1 MKPEQIR
8 AYLKNALLI
17 VLSMIVIAGATGL
30 SYQVHFCHN
39 KFSGIA
45 FYTEL
50 GVQKAASCGCA
61 DDEKDIIPTGN
72 STAFTKKSC
81 CSNIEFF
88 KKLTLENT
96 ANDYSLSTWVHPA
109 IVAVFSSLIQPVKSG
124 TENISTFDFR
134 FRPPPLAG
142 RKLVLFLSQQR
153 IPSINSVC

>member
-1 MKPEQIR
+1 MKSEQIR
-8 AYLKNALLI
+8 SGLKNVLLI
-17 VLSMIVIAGATGL
+17 GLSMIVIAGATGL
-30 SYQVHFCHN
+30 SYQAHFCHN
-39 KFSGIA
+39 KLSGIA

-61 DDEKDIIPTGN
+61 DDEKMSIPHGN
-72 STAFTKKSC
+72 STIFTKKSC

-96 ANDYSLSTWVHPA
+96 ASNYTISACIQPA
-109 IVAVFSSLIQPVKSG
+109 IIAVFSSVIQPVKSG

-153 IPSINSVC
+153 IPSISTIC